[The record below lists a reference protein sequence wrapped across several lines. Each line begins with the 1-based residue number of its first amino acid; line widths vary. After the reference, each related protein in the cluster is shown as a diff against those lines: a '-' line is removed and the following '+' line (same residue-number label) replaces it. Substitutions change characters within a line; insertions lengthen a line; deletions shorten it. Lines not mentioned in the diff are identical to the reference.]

1 MDVNLSPLLYAAI
14 QQLDETAQKKL
25 FGSQLDEIKTTI
37 HKYAIYSAVA
47 GIASNVLPGVG
58 ALAAIVAQTTLVW
71 TMYVKINHTLGVSM
85 SDNTAKF
92 IGSAMLTNLATN
104 AGTMII
110 AYAASALLSWIPY
123 FGQAAAAVTEGAL
136 GYMVIYVSAA
146 LYLKLLT
153 QVMKANGSY
162 QLTESEDTKTQI
174 KEVFK
179 ETNMKDLIREAKES
193 YKAAKA
199 NGEID
204 AAKKHAKC
212 PHCDADVTMGQKF
225 CSNCGQPLS

>member
-1 MDVNLSPLLYAAI
+1 MNLSPLLYAAL
-14 QQLDETAQKKL
+14 QQLDESAQRNL
-25 FGSQLDEIKTTI
+25 LGSRLDEIKLTI
-37 HKYAIYSAVA
+37 HRYAIYSAVA
-47 GIASNVLPGVG
+47 SVASNVLPGMG

-71 TMYVKINHTLGVSM
+71 TMYVKINRTLGVSM
-85 SDNTAKF
+85 SENTAKF
-92 IGSAMLTNLATN
+92 VGSAMLTNMATN
-104 AGTMII
+104 AGAMIV
-110 AYAASALLSWIPY
+110 AYAASAILAWVPF

-136 GYMVIYVSAA
+136 GYMVIYISAA
-146 LYLKLLT
+146 LYLRLLT
-153 QVMKANGSY
+153 KVMKATGSY
-162 QLTESEDTKTQI
+162 ELEETEDTKAQI
-174 KEVFK
+174 KEVVK
-179 ETNMKDLIREAKES
+179 ETNMKDLIREAKDS